1 VDHTVCQAASKLA
14 KEEVAAEV
22 TMITTGAVSEEVA
35 VVPGCTEVGDPDRS
49 LGDLKACSFRHPA
62 VSSSPDL
69 NSHFNKGSGPVDFR
83 EVRMGAAQEA
93 TWDPTAVAQG

>member
-1 VDHTVCQAASKLA
+1 MQVCQAASKLA

-49 LGDLKACSFRHPA
+49 LKDLKACSFRHPA
-62 VSSSPDL
+62 VSSRC
-69 NSHFNKGSGPVDFR
+69 GSFGTYGIGKP
-83 EVRMGAAQEA
+83 EILSK
-93 TWDPTAVAQG
+93 